1 LKLLRGRTEHHDFFD
16 RKGGQR
22 VGVKAYQNQS
32 FWDTIEQYLLLQ
44 EKYDE
49 IYGFNG
55 LPNLVEKDMAERFDS
70 AIMKFA
76 VTIKRMDEYNY
87 KSYVKELSMRKE
99 ICVRGLEA
107 MRKYVEDNKLY
118 ELPEIWVGDADG
130 KTIGIIKEEDK
141 LLYAKNKRSDIDCF
155 YTMSEIM
162 AMVRDYKMTTMI
174 KEQLDKADIREA
186 KVVDVQPK
194 EDKDYFNDE
203 VPF

>member
-1 LKLLRGRTEHHDFFD
+1 
-16 RKGGQR
+16 